1 MANRS
6 CFCLAALAL
15 ATSTAGCANRR
26 LDAADNPDVA
36 MKYRDKNKYNSE
48 IETGT
53 YRDET
58 ADQGKGIHPK
68 TLRAI
73 EDQITNVYEK
83 DFERC
88 LEEQM
93 DVQETRFMRSMFS
106 VEFTIDTTGK
116 ASAAKVLDIWVKK
129 QNAKGSN
136 IGDVPA
142 DGMKACIGTAID
154 DWVFDPPPEVVYV
167 HTYRGQVGEAF

>member
-1 MANRS
+1 MAA
-6 CFCLAALAL
+6 CLTM
-15 ATSTAGCANRR
+15 ATSTAGCAKRH

-36 MKYRDKNKYNSE
+36 QNYRDKNRYKEE

-58 ADQGKGIHPK
+58 EDQGKGIKPK

-93 DVQETRFMRSMFS
+93 DVQETRFMRSLFT

-116 ASAAKVLDIWVKK
+116 ASKANVLDIWVKK
-129 QNAKGSN
+129 QNAKGTN

>member
-1 MANRS
+1 M
-6 CFCLAALAL
+6 
-15 ATSTAGCANRR
+15 
-26 LDAADNPDVA
+26 
-36 MKYRDKNKYNSE
+36 
-48 IETGT
+48 
-53 YRDET
+53 
-58 ADQGKGIHPK
+58 
-68 TLRAI
+68 
-73 EDQITNVYEK
+73 YEK

-136 IGDVPA
+136 IGDVPP